1 MKIRIGT
8 RGSKL
13 ALWQANWVKGELE
26 RHHGIEVE
34 LVVIKT
40 KGDKILDAPLAKV
53 GGKGLFVKE
62 IEEALL
68 SGAVDLAVHSMK
80 DVPSEIPPGLAIT
93 AVSERETPE
102 DVLVTREP
110 ISDLS
115 QLSPTAVV
123 GTSSL
128 RRQAQLLAQ
137 VPTLEIKTLR
147 GNLDT
152 RLRKLVEG
160 EYEAVVLAKAGM
172 KRLGVYHDHCCYDLP
187 FSLCLPAVGQGIL
200 AMETREGELAG
211 LLSPIHSPATAV
223 EVEAERSFLG
233 SIGGS
238 CQVPVAAFAQASD
251 GVLVLEGFI
260 GMPDGSRWVRE
271 KVTGSPASPA
281 ELGEELSTQRF
292 TIRWRVSMVRL
303 FRM

>member
-1 MKIRIGT
+1 MKVKIGT

-26 RHHGIEVE
+26 RHHGVEAE

-68 SGAVDLAVHSMK
+68 ARQVDLAVHSMK
-80 DVPSEIPPGLAIT
+80 DVPSEIPRGLAIT
-93 AVSERETPE
+93 AVSKRESPH

-110 ISDLS
+110 VSSLNG
-115 QLSPTAVV
+115 LSPGAVV

-137 VPTLEIKTLR
+137 VSTLSIKTLR

-152 RLRKLVEG
+152 RLRKLMEG
-160 EYEAVVLAKAGM
+160 EYDAVVLAKAGM
-172 KRLGVYHDHCCYDLP
+172 LRLGVYHQHHCYDLP
-187 FSLCLPAVGQGIL
+187 FSVCLPAVGQGVL
-200 AMETREGELAG
+200 AVETREGEFTE
-211 LLSPIHSPATAV
+211 LLSAVHSSGTYA
-223 EVEAERSFLG
+223 EVVAERSFL
-233 SIGGS
+233 SCIGGS
-238 CQVPVAAFAQASD
+238 CQVPVAAFASSGD
-251 GVLVLEGFI
+251 GALEIEGFI

-271 KVTGSPASPA
+271 RLSGPASAPG
-281 ELGEELSTQRF
+281 ELGERLG
-292 TIRWRVSMVRL
+292 RVLLEKGGREILQGLGLM
-303 FRM
+303 

>member
-1 MKIRIGT
+1 MKIKIGT

-13 ALWQANWVKGELE
+13 ALWQANWVKDKLE
-26 RHHGIEVE
+26 RYHGVEVE
-34 LVVIKT
+34 LVIIKT

-68 SGAVDLAVHSMK
+68 DRRVDLAVHSMK
-80 DVPSEIPPGLAIT
+80 DVPSEIPEGLAIT
-93 AVSERETPE
+93 AVSERESPE

-110 ISDLS
+110 LKALS
-115 QLSPTAVV
+115 ELPPDAVV

-137 VPTLEIKTLR
+137 IPTLQIKTLR

-160 EYEAVVLAKAGM
+160 EYQSVVLAKAGM
-172 KRLGVYHDHCCYDLP
+172 LRLGVYHNHNCLDLP
-187 FSLCLPAVGQGIL
+187 FSVCLPAVGQGVL
-200 AMETREGELAG
+200 AIETREGEFKE
-211 LLSPIHSPATAV
+211 LLEPIHSPTTAC

-238 CQVPVAAFAQASD
+238 CQVPVAAFGESQ
-251 GVLVLEGFI
+251 GETLILEGFI

-271 KVTGSPASPA
+271 EVSGPVDAPSQLGRELSRLLLEKGGREILE
-281 ELGEELSTQRF
+281 ELGLA
-292 TIRWRVSMVRL
+292 
-303 FRM
+303 